1 MYFVFT
7 LKQTLKDSDR
17 NLLLNLSFLYFWC
30 IFYNEGIL
38 SALRWLH

>member
-17 NLLLNLSFLYFWC
+17 NLLLNLNMKTPSS
-30 IFYNEGIL
+30 IL
-38 SALRWLH
+38 KKNRHLI